1 VTAVPLLQVNDIELY
16 YESHGAG
23 DPLVVIGGLGLA
35 VSEMRPLIEALAAG
49 YRVIAVDN
57 RGAGRSAKPAGPYS
71 IEQMAA
77 DVAGLLARIGVSRAH
92 VLGISMGGRIAMTL
106 ALDYPELVDHLV
118 LVSTGP
124 RAAPSRWR
132 VRAGMAFSRLPGLRG
147 QDPQPR
153 YALHAQFQATSRFDR
168 TGRLGEISQPTLV
181 VHGRADRI
189 APVAMAREM
198 HAAIPGSRLT
208 LLDGGHLVSLLP
220 HRQGKFVAAVR
231 EFLPPG
237 PGELARRLG
246 PVARHD
252 RDRLRGNV
260 RDDHG
265 DPGIRRVPANQGGG
279 VHRPQQARQSR
290 RGCPAHH
297 AQPGEPVVRRQVVG
311 PDPAREVDGEQL
323 AQPGGQVDQRPVV
336 ADEQA
341 GLDLRKSVLRLRHH
355 RRQEGRHDHRGGI
368 EARPQHGHHVRDVPV
383 LLELHVEPDPSGAR
397 PQHFREQRRTDP
409 RGGLDL
415 GPGERAHGHAADGRV
430 VEGDQLA
437 VTGPADVELD
447 HVGAHVDRVR
457 EGRDGVL
464 RGPGRDSPV
473 RGDHGFAHKP
483 KYALVR

>member
-1 VTAVPLLQVNDIELY
+1 MPLLQVNDIELY

-57 RGAGRSAKPAGPYS
+57 RGTGRSAKPAGPYS

-132 VRAGMAFSRLPGLRG
+132 VRAGMALSRLPGLSGR
-147 QDPQPR
+147 DPQPR

-208 LLDGGHLVSLLP
+208 LLDGGHLISLLP
-220 HRQGKFVAAVR
+220 HRQGRFLAAVR

-237 PGELARRLG
+237 LGELARRLG
-246 PVARHD
+246 AVARHD

-265 DPGIRRVPANQGGG
+265 DPGIGRVPANQGGG

-290 RGCPAHH
+290 RGGPAHH
-297 AQPGEPVVRRQVVG
+297 PESGEPVVRRQVVG
-311 PDPAREVDGEQL
+311 PDPLGEVNRVQL
-323 AQPGGQVDQRPVV
+323 AQPRGQVGQRPAV
-336 ADEQA
+336 AYQQP
-341 GLDLRKSVLRLRHH
+341 GLDLRKHVLRLQDD
-355 RRQEGRHDHRGGI
+355 RRQE
-368 EARPQHGHHVRDVPV
+368 
-383 LLELHVEPDPSGAR
+383 
-397 PQHFREQRRTDP
+397 
-409 RGGLDL
+409 
-415 GPGERAHGHAADGRV
+415 
-430 VEGDQLA
+430 
-437 VTGPADVELD
+437 
-447 HVGAHVDRVR
+447 
-457 EGRDGVL
+457 
-464 RGPGRDSPV
+464 
-473 RGDHGFAHKP
+473 
-483 KYALVR
+483 